1 MMHFR
6 RASFLSLTLA
16 LACSLVLAADKAE
29 KKPEKKPASPAAA
42 VFAVPKKVT
51 LTAEQQT
58 KVDELRKDLEPKL
71 AEAMQKLDS
80 ILTAEQKAARETAAR
95 DAKAA
100 GKKGKE
106 LSEALNAAVKL
117 TDEQKAQ
124 MDTSRKEVAEL
135 TKKAKTALME
145 LLTDEQKAELKPAPK
160 RDKKPKT
167 T

>member
-58 KVDELRKDLEPKL
+58 KVDELRK
-71 AEAMQKLDS
+71 
-80 ILTAEQKAARETAAR
+80 QKAARETAAR

-145 LLTDEQKAELKPAPK
+145 LLTDEQKAQLKPAPK
-160 RDKKPKT
+160 PDKKPKT